1 MSRPSYDAANANIQV
16 KINGRW
22 QPANPQLREIYT
34 GYKSLPYFNSRTSY
48 SKYGITIFRTDND
61 PYMPTFY
68 QWDGHDDTPVESGS
82 GSGSGSGSANRVVT
96 MDTNRNS
103 YIFPEN
109 EQNENGSQEATP
121 TPTPIIDFNDIY
133 VFLVDGVT
141 GPGSRN
147 GAGWVKSRNY
157 QAWAFIDFIYD
168 TSVRKCYASRYS
180 TYLAFPPGFDTRDV
194 VTIDIEGL
202 SPNIIFSISRND
214 NNSVYYERNDSGRSR
229 VRICDNEF
237 ARAGFLGFYT
247 RLTMDV
253 SPIITPP
260 PQAASHAYAHTT
272 ISSTGSA
279 LVCIGNKPP
288 MIDLT
293 DNEEEQCIMCY
304 ENKKNVRFMPCN
316 HVVSCYRCVQQMNK
330 CECPVCKSAIHTIQ
344 YVIS

>member
-1 MSRPSYDAANANIQV
+1 MLRSTYDSTNANIQV
-16 KINGRW
+16 KINGVW
-22 QPANPQLREIYT
+22 QPANPQLREIYI
-34 GYKSLPYFNSRTSY
+34 GYKSLPHFNSRTSY

-68 QWDGHDDTPVESGS
+68 RWDGHDDTEAGA
-82 GSGSGSGSANRVVT
+82 GTENRET
-96 MDTNRNS
+96 

-109 EQNENGSQEATP
+109 EQECVRGLGLTRRIGSQEATP
-121 TPTPIIDFNDIY
+121 TPTPVIDFNDIH

-141 GPGSRN
+141 GPGSRS
-147 GAGWVKSRNY
+147 GAGWVKARNY

-168 TSVRKCYASRYS
+168 TRPRKCYASPYS
-180 TYLAFPPGFDTRDV
+180 TYLAFPAGFDSTNV

-202 SPNIIFSISRND
+202 PQNIIFSISRND
-214 NNSVYYERNDSGRSR
+214 NNSVYYERNDAGRSR

-237 ARAGFLGFYT
+237 ARTGFLGFYT

-253 SPIITPP
+253 GMTITPP
-260 PQAASHAYAHTT
+260 TAATSPLPAHT
-272 ISSTGSA
+272 IFSHGSA
-279 LVCIGNKPP
+279 LVCSGVQPP

-293 DNEEEQCIMCY
+293 DNEEHQCIMCY
-304 ENKKNVRFMPCN
+304 ENKKNVRFTPCN

>member
-1 MSRPSYDAANANIQV
+1 MLRSTYDSTNANIQV
-16 KINGRW
+16 KINGVW
-22 QPANPQLREIYT
+22 QPANSQLREIYI
-34 GYKSLPYFNSRTSY
+34 GYKSLPFSNSTTSY
-48 SKYGITIFRTDND
+48 SKDGITIFRTDND

-68 QWDGHDDTPVESGS
+68 RWDGRDDTHIGT
-82 GSGSGSGSANRVVT
+82 RVIT
-96 MDTNRNS
+96 GAGIENRNE

-109 EQNENGSQEATP
+109 EQEGVRGVGLTRRIGSQEATP

-141 GPGSRN
+141 GPGSRS

-168 TSVRKCYASRYS
+168 TRPRKCYASQYS
-180 TYLAFPPGFDTRDV
+180 SYLAFPAGFESANVT
-194 VTIDIEGL
+194 TIDIEGL
-202 SPNIIFSISRND
+202 APNIIFSISRND

-237 ARAGFLGFYT
+237 ARTGFLGFYT

-260 PQAASHAYAHTT
+260 PQAASHAHAHT

-288 MIDLT
+288 MVDLT

-316 HVVSCYRCVQQMNK
+316 HVISCYRCVLQMNK

>member
-1 MSRPSYDAANANIQV
+1 MSRSIYDAANANIQV
-16 KINGRW
+16 RINGTW
-22 QPANPQLREIYT
+22 QPANPQLREIYI
-34 GYKSLPYFNSRTSY
+34 GYKSLPHFNNRTSY

-68 QWDGHDDTPVESGS
+68 RWDGRDDTEVENRD
-82 GSGSGSGSANRVVT
+82 ANRGA
-96 MDTNRNS
+96 

-109 EQNENGSQEATP
+109 EQHVRGSQEATP

-133 VFLVDGVT
+133 VFLVDGIT
-141 GPGSRN
+141 GPGNRN

-168 TSVRKCYASRYS
+168 IRPHKCYASPYS
-180 TYLAFPPGFDTRDV
+180 TYLAFPAGFDIANV
-194 VTIDIEGL
+194 VTINIEGL

-214 NNSVYYERNDSGRSR
+214 NNSVYYERNDAGRSR

-237 ARAGFLGFYT
+237 ARMGFLGFYT
-247 RLTMDV
+247 RITMDV

-260 PQAASHAYAHTT
+260 PQAALHAHSHT
-272 ISSTGSA
+272 IFSHGNT

-288 MIDLT
+288 MVDLT

-304 ENKKNVRFMPCN
+304 ENKKNVHFHPCN

-330 CECPVCKSAIHTIQ
+330 CECPVCKSAIHAIQ
-344 YVIS
+344 YVEQ

>member
-1 MSRPSYDAANANIQV
+1 MLRSTYDATNANIQV
-16 KINGRW
+16 KINGEW
-22 QPANPQLREIYT
+22 QPANPQLREIYI
-34 GYKSLPYFNSRTSY
+34 GYKSLPHFNSRTSY
-48 SKYGITIFRTDND
+48 SKYGITIFRTDDD

-68 QWDGHDDTPVESGS
+68 RWDGYDDTEAGA
-82 GSGSGSGSANRVVT
+82 GTGAENRET
-96 MDTNRNS
+96 

-109 EQNENGSQEATP
+109 EQEGVRGSQEATP

-141 GPGSRN
+141 GPGSRS
-147 GAGWVKSRNY
+147 GAGWVKARNY

-168 TSVRKCYASRYS
+168 TRPRKCYASKYS
-180 TYLAFPPGFDTRDV
+180 TYLAFPAGFESANVT
-194 VTIDIEGL
+194 TIDIEGIP
-202 SPNIIFSISRND
+202 PNIIFSISRND

-237 ARAGFLGFYT
+237 ARTGFLGFYT

-260 PQAASHAYAHTT
+260 PVAASHAHAHT
-272 ISSTGSA
+272 IFSHGSA

-304 ENKKNVRFMPCN
+304 ENKKNVRFTPCN
-316 HVVSCYRCVQQMNK
+316 HAVSCYRCVQQMNK
-330 CECPVCKSAIHTIQ
+330 CECPVCKSVIHTIQ
-344 YVIS
+344 SCD